1 MNERTELIRK
11 NIIKDLN
18 EGVLVLGFDGAIE
31 YANQAVSDILGISFG
46 DLERSNFARTLI
58 AGNDNDQFIQ
68 TILDAIYNTE
78 VKHYNIVPYRI
89 GAVTRQLYVMTSF
102 LKEGDTRIGIIVII
116 SDITELAELK
126 IEYANSITA
135 LLDSLVKAL
144 STAIDERSPYTANH
158 ARNMVKIAEA
168 FIDYLEESRDPR
180 RFDED
185 RRRAFLMSTWLH
197 DVGKLAVPLEVMDK
211 ATRLGDKITSV
222 EDRFERIRLLDRIA
236 FLEGK
241 ISEEEWKE
249 RNRIR
254 EEDISEIRRLDK
266 AGFINNDDL
275 KTVERLASSVY
286 CDEQGNECPLLN
298 EDEIRDL
305 QIRKG
310 TLTEEERKIIQS
322 HVTTTGKI
330 LNQVEFPKIYSVV
343 PMWAASH
350 HEFLNGTGY
359 PNKLKGDEIPFE
371 VRLLTIIDIYETLT
385 ARDRPYKKPIPP
397 EKSLEILHNM
407 AEEGNLDKELLD
419 LFEKSGAWKA
429 VVG

>member
-11 NIIKDLN
+11 SIIKDLN
-18 EGVLVLGFDGAIE
+18 EGVLVLGFDGTIE
-31 YANQAVSDILGISFG
+31 FANQAVADILGISFG
-46 DLERSNFARTLI
+46 EIERPNFARTFI

-89 GAVTRQLYVMTSF
+89 GEVTRQLYVMTSF
-102 LKEGDTRIGIIVII
+102 LKDGDTRIGIIVII

-168 FIDYLEESRDPR
+168 FIDHLEQTRDPR
-180 RFDED
+180 RFDEE

-211 ATRLGDKITSV
+211 ATRLGDKMTSV

-241 ISEEEWKE
+241 ISEDEWKE

-254 EEDISEIRRLDK
+254 EEDLIEIRRLDK
-266 AGFINNDDL
+266 VGFIDDEDL
-275 KTVERLASSVY
+275 KTVGRLASSVY
-286 CDEQGNECPLLN
+286 FDEQGNEHPVLN
-298 EDEIRDL
+298 EDEIKDL

-310 TLTEEERKIIQS
+310 TLTDEERKVIQS

-343 PMWAASH
+343 PMWASSH
-350 HEFLNGTGY
+350 HELLNGTGY

-397 EKSLEILHNM
+397 EKSLAILHNM
-407 AEEGNLDKELLD
+407 SDEGTLDKELLE
-419 LFEKSGAWKA
+419 LFERSGAWKA